1 MKSNEPIVVLD
12 HITKRYGRFTAVD
25 DLSLELKPGRILG
38 FIGPN
43 GAGKTTTIKILV
55 GQSRPTLG
63 SAKILGVNCTRDP
76 GRIKRLVGYMPDRFG
91 GYDNM
96 RVREYLDFFGAAFR
110 IPRRK
115 RRARQEEVMEI
126 TGTTY
131 MSDRYVE
138 SLSHGMAQ
146 RVGIARTLI
155 HDPELLILDE
165 PMNGLDPQARIEM
178 RNLLVRLAEMGK
190 SLIVTSHILPELSRI
205 CHDVAI
211 ITNGKLRAFGS
222 LHEVL
227 RGINQKRI
235 FEILVGGEDSLK
247 PLAASVKDRLE
258 DEAEILSSEAEQAL
272 RIHTTASDE
281 AMRDLLAALVS
292 ENHPIQQ
299 FREVQLDLEETFMSI
314 TSGSTTESH
323 STHQQSATVTAGSE
337 IEAKP

>member
-1 MKSNEPIVVLD
+1 MNSREPIVKLD
-12 HITKRYGRFTAVD
+12 HITKKYGTFTAVD
-25 DLSLELKPGRILG
+25 DLSLELYQGRILG

-55 GQSRPTLG
+55 GQSRPTQG
-63 SAKILGVNCTRDP
+63 TAKICGVDCTRDS
-76 GRIKRLVGYMPDRFG
+76 GRIKQLVGYMPDRFG
-91 GYDNM
+91 AYDNM
-96 RVREYLDFFGAAFR
+96 RVREYLDFFGAAFK

-115 RRARQEEVMEI
+115 RRARLEEVMEI

-131 MSDRYVE
+131 MKDRYVE

-178 RNLLVRLAEMGK
+178 RHLLVELAEMGK
-190 SLIVTSHILPELSRI
+190 TLIVTSHILPELSRI

-211 ITNGKLRAFGS
+211 ITQGKLRAFGH
-222 LHEVL
+222 LQDIL
-227 RGINQKRI
+227 RSMNQKRI
-235 FEILVGGEDSLK
+235 FEVLVGEDDLE
-247 PLAASVKDRLE
+247 PLAACVREHLE
-258 DEAEILSSEAEQAL
+258 SEAEIVPSPVEQTL

-281 AMRDLLAALVS
+281 VMREVLAALVS
-292 ENHPIQQ
+292 ANHPVQQ

-314 TSGSTTESH
+314 TKAPGTDSKPARPEPV
-323 STHQQSATVTAGSE
+323 ATAAGGR
-337 IEAKP
+337 P